1 MWKTRW
7 PSLTVR
13 RATSERSHEIIG
25 DCEQSSSHLIFHH
38 HDTVTSPWILL
49 QLPLNYFALKLC
61 RFSGCL
67 WTNDAFQ
74 VSTNKLTF
82 MDLEVKIKDKNTIFS
97 RIILGQVGVTL
108 PYTDNWGWSV
118 FGCWIVAFRNKF
130 HKFTASRAF
139 FPAYFLPCVSLLG
152 GTHLRHLACLRLH
165 VLRPYCNFKSFK
177 RSDLENFIWVIPK

>member
-1 MWKTRW
+1 M
-7 PSLTVR
+7 
-13 RATSERSHEIIG
+13 
-25 DCEQSSSHLIFHH
+25 F
-38 HDTVTSPWILL
+38 DTVTSPWILL

-152 GTHLRHLACLRLH
+152 GTHLRHLACLGLH
-165 VLRPYCNFKSFK
+165 VLRAYCNFKSFK
-177 RSDLENFIWVIPK
+177 RSELENFIWAIPK

>member
-1 MWKTRW
+1 M
-7 PSLTVR
+7 
-13 RATSERSHEIIG
+13 
-25 DCEQSSSHLIFHH
+25 F
-38 HDTVTSPWILL
+38 DTVTSPWILL

-108 PYTDNWGWSV
+108 PYTDNWGWGL

-139 FPAYFLPCVSLLG
+139 FPAYFLPCVSLLW
-152 GTHLRHLACLRLH
+152 GTHFASLGLFRFACIASLLQLQIIQKKWSWKLYLSYTQIIRG
-165 VLRPYCNFKSFK
+165 VNKFSVK
-177 RSDLENFIWVIPK
+177 